1 MGQSIQIPPL
11 SLAEGTVADDTQ
23 VSNTSSAPGATVSD
37 ALDSLQTQANTT
49 QNVALA
55 TQYKP
60 LEPVELTALDI
71 SNKFITLPSTPT
83 NPEKTQLF
91 IIGGTTALYGEDF
104 TVSGNSLSWNGLG
117 LDGLISAGEFI
128 VILTN

>member
-11 SLAEGTVADDTQ
+11 SLPEGTVADDTQ
-23 VSNTSSAPGATVSD
+23 VANTSSAPGATVAE
-37 ALDSLQTQANTT
+37 ALDNLQTQAN
-49 QNVALA
+49 NVEVIAVA

-60 LEPVELTALDI
+60 LEPIELTATDI
-71 SNKFITLPSTPT
+71 SNKFITLPNTPT
-83 NPEKTQLF
+83 DPDKTQLF

-117 LDGLISAGEFI
+117 LDGLLSEFDQL
-128 VILTN
+128 VVLTN